1 MARNYDLRLSG
12 EYNISKNRYRE
23 LKAFCMQYDEK
34 KSELQQIYTSS
45 AVAPEVSVKGGM
57 PGKPTEQKAMRAS
70 KLKDEI
76 KLIDETLSE
85 ACGEDVGIIELL
97 KKNVTLGLG
106 FGKLGYVPCDVKTF
120 YERRKKFFFL
130 LDKRK
135 K

>member
-1 MARNYDLRLSG
+1 MSRSYDLRLSG

-45 AVAPEVSVKGGM
+45 TVAPEVSVKGGM

-76 KLIDETLSE
+76 KLIDETLKE
-85 ACGEDVGIIELL
+85 ACGEDVGIIEPL

-106 FGKLGYVPCDVKTF
+106 FEALGCVPCNCRSF
-120 YERRKKFFFL
+120 YQYRRKFFFL